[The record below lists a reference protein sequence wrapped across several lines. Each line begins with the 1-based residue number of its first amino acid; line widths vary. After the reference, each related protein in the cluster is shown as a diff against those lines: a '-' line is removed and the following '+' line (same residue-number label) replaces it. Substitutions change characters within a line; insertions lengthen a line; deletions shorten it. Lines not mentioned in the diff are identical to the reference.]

1 VTRVRRR
8 FGSIAVSGACGP
20 SPIIEGATIAAPC
33 NTQNFRPP
41 SRAAS
46 AKALTRP

>member
-1 VTRVRRR
+1 MTEDGKIR
-8 FGSIAVSGACGP
+8 AKPLA
-20 SPIIEGATIAAPC
+20 IIRPLSSVVC
-33 NTQNFRPP
+33 HQKFKPP